1 MAKSSYESLSDSSRI
16 WIYRSDRLLS
26 AEETLKIDNWLNQ
39 FTEKWTAH
47 NQSLKAFG
55 QVYHSKFIV
64 ILLDEESSNQ
74 ASGCSI
80 DSQVRFIKDI
90 GKALNVDF
98 FDRLHFD
105 FLIDNSIITIHKNKV
120 LSKIEEGILSEE
132 SLVLDHLVKSKMQ
145 FEHAWSVPLSQS
157 WHRRLI

>member
-1 MAKSSYESLSDSSRI
+1 MAKLSYESLSDSSRI

-26 AEETLKIDNWLNQ
+26 AEETLKVDNWLNQ

-90 GKALNVDF
+90 GAALNIDF

-105 FLIDNSIITIHKNKV
+105 FLIDNSR
-120 LSKIEEGILSEE
+120 LSEVSPATINIFE
-132 SLVLDHLVKSKMQ
+132 SEFLKLLISNGWFD
-145 FEHAWSVPLSQS
+145 LSPQEC
-157 WHRRLI
+157 LILY